1 MNCKI
6 CGVAITKRENIHWLD
21 EFVVCTDCYKHE
33 TGDIKMKIEIEL
45 IKNGW
50 IVRHNIDS
58 SIFGD
63 ELYFKTINQAIAYVK
78 KRLEKYRKWQ
88 DE

>member
-1 MNCKI
+1 
-6 CGVAITKRENIHWLD
+6 
-21 EFVVCTDCYKHE
+21 
-33 TGDIKMKIEIEL
+33 MKIEIEL